1 MPPHTRISPSIVI
14 ASTVTDTAEMINNVM
29 MFLEVCVVFYQTA
42 GTVKGCELYKPMT
55 IFFMIRNQP
64 MLAG

>member
-14 ASTVTDTAEMINNVM
+14 ASKVTETPEMINNVM
-29 MFLEVCVVFYQTA
+29 LFLDEGVVFYQTA